1 MWDAYAYK
9 TATERSAELR
19 AYLTTGGD
27 YPTTTLRWIG
37 MSETREGA
45 SALVLAAHAGG
56 HVCDHNGGRWSAA
69 DVGTAPDWIVAHNL
83 RIANE
88 TDRDWSFIRRGDR
101 QRLAV
106 IRGRVPGA
114 RRAD

>member
-19 AYLTTGGD
+19 AYLTAGGD

-69 DVGTAPDWIVAHNL
+69 DVGTAPDWIVASAARL
-83 RIANE
+83 ENE
-88 TDRDWSFIRRGDR
+88 GEWSFTLRAAR
-101 QRLAV
+101 QRSAV
-106 IRGRVPGA
+106 IRGRMPGA
-114 RRAD
+114 RRAA